1 MSSSSSTT
9 KDAFAT
15 FVAASSVADTLS
27 SFHAVR
33 RACGVDESTRGLA
46 LFEQLKKALV
56 PALPFRSAQLFSLLA
71 ARVAAHSAVR
81 KTAVASEALVIA
93 GAGPVGLRAAV
104 EAVLCGFVS
113 VDVVELRADFSR
125 LNVLKTWKAT
135 LADLVALGHKI
146 LCPSQQTHGFAYV
159 GTRDLQAT
167 LLKVALLLGV
177 RFQFESRVVGVTR
190 IDGAWH
196 AVVVPTPPRSA
207 AAQHDALAFA
217 TCRTDVSA
225 MQRTSAVGFTEP
237 AAGEGAVLDDEALAR
252 LRASFD
258 VGVLRVNTL
267 LVAEGEKSV
276 LLSNLGFSRRVTRFA
291 SAVALVV
298 NLRRDGAAAGE
309 RIGVASM
316 SAADWNSGDA
326 SALVKLAERG
336 IKCENVEHLVSSEAR
351 FFVLTVKKETLVER
365 GVFLQDPENGS
376 RIVISRDNINTD
388 VLTQLA
394 CDVAATFGHGGDQF
408 AAANPIQLFDFSSKG
423 ELVDKARAF
432 GDLLVLPVG
441 DALQNPF
448 WPQGLGVN
456 KGFHSALDGVA
467 AALVRHDD
475 VARAVETAVFLHSC
489 RNYTAFFE
497 KIVLPTA
504 DQWTCDATT
513 RYARE
518 HFLRMHMDAVEQG
531 VESPLSDALLAH
543 FGWKR
548 QSASA

>member
-1 MSSSSSTT
+1 MISSSSTL
-9 KDAFAT
+9 KDAFTT
-15 FVAASSVADTLS
+15 FVAAPSVSEALS
-27 SFHAVR
+27 SFDAVR

-81 KTAVASEALVIA
+81 RTAVASEALVIA

-125 LNVLKTWKAT
+125 LNVLKTWKPT
-135 LADLVALGHKI
+135 LADLIALGHKI

-190 IDGAWH
+190 VDGAWH

-207 AAQHDALAFA
+207 TAQHDALAFA
-217 TCRTDVSA
+217 ACRTDVSA

-252 LRASFD
+252 LRASFS

-267 LVAEGEKSV
+267 VVAEGERSV

-298 NLRRDGAAAGE
+298 NLRRDAGAAAAGE

-336 IKCENVEHLVSSEAR
+336 IKCENVAHLVSSEAR
-351 FFVLTVKKETLVER
+351 FFVLTIKKETLVER

-394 CDVAATFGHGGDQF
+394 RDVAATFGHGGDQF
-408 AAANPIQLFDFSSKG
+408 ASANPIQLFDFSSKG

-456 KGFHSALDGVA
+456 RGFHSALDGVA
-467 AALVRHDD
+467 AALLRHDD
-475 VARAVETAVFLHSC
+475 VERAIDTAVFLHSC

-497 KIVLPTA
+497 KVVLPTA
-504 DQWTCDATT
+504 DQWTCDPTT
-513 RYARE
+513 RYTRQ

-548 QSASA
+548 QLE